1 MYAAGWQRVKV
12 FAAVFVLVIF
22 LVPFRPV
29 SGQEIF
35 VNGGLVSRADRGTST
50 RGHWSV
56 AYFQHLTEHATVSAS
71 YINEGHQSE
80 HDRDGIAFQIWGRG
94 TPLGPSVS
102 FAGGVGPYFFSDTR
116 EGASGCSCEIQH
128 GLGAIFSGAITWYA
142 RSPFLLQARGN
153 YIGGSNGF
161 NTLSASI
168 GIGYLL
174 GDEGR
179 GSFPPG
185 GHSTENEVG
194 LFMGGTALNCDHS
207 SALSVGVEYRRNL
220 SPDFDWTV
228 AWLHEGDRRPVGRYG
243 VMSEVWAVRTFYG
256 DRLGLGI
263 GAGAYL
269 ARDKY
274 GRDDSGARDDVN
286 AVISLTAVW
295 WFTPRLGLRT
305 VFHRIATD
313 HDRDAD
319 VLVGGL
325 AISF

>member
-1 MYAAGWQRVKV
+1 MYVAGWHRVKV
-12 FAAVFVLVIF
+12 FAAVFALVVLF
-22 LVPFRPV
+22 APFRTA
-29 SGQEIF
+29 SCQEIF
-35 VNGGLVSRADRGTST
+35 ANGGIAGGAHRGTST

-71 YINEGHQSE
+71 YINEGHQPD

-94 TPLGPSVS
+94 APLGPGVS
-102 FAGGVGPYFFSDTR
+102 FAGGVGPYLFADTR
-116 EGASGCSCEIQH
+116 EGTSGYGCEIQH

-142 RSPFLLQARGN
+142 LSPLLLQARGN
-153 YIGGSNGF
+153 YINGSNGF
-161 NTLSASI
+161 DTLSASI

-179 GSFPPG
+179 GNPPPG
-185 GHSTENEVG
+185 DHSRKNEVA

-207 SALSVGVEYRRNL
+207 SALSVGLEYRRKL
-220 SPDFDWTV
+220 SPNFDWTV
-228 AWLHEGDRRPVGRYG
+228 AGLHEGDRRPVGRYG
-243 VMSEVWAVRTFYG
+243 VMSEVWAVRAFYG

-269 ARDKY
+269 ARDRY
-274 GRDDSGARDDVN
+274 GGDEGGARDDVN
-286 AVISLTAVW
+286 AVVSLTAVW
-295 WFTPRLGLRT
+295 WFTPRLGLRA
-305 VFHRIATD
+305 VFHRVATD